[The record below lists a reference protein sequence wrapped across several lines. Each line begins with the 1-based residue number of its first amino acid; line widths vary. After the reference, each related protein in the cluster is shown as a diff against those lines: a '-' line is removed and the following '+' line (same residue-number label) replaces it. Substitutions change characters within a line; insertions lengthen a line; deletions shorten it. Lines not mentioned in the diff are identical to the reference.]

1 MLDEDIHAAA
11 PSVALTMQL
20 SILGKDA
27 LPSTTT
33 VWFLPLSFLKFTTQ
47 GYDSTATRAAF
58 RRHLSKAIASR
69 TRMSRK

>member
-58 RRHLSKAIASR
+58 RRQLSNNLR
-69 TRMSRK
+69 LQYRL